1 MINTSMKIL
10 DIINEDADVGST
22 MSANIADVAFPLFG
36 KEKMIRRAVDPKGY
50 ITPKKKKS
58 SVGYVHPVNES
69 IHEFNPE
76 EPMNPTIAVQGYGV
90 LSLKG
95 AQNMIVRE
103 LKELAQRAERG
114 EMENVQ
120 YLLKN
125 APMMSKIDA
134 VVTALEELEQRRKRG
149 GSNSRGIEKR

>member
-1 MINTSMKIL
+1 MKIL
-10 DIINEDADVGST
+10 DVIIEDAEAGTT
-22 MSANIADVAFPLFG
+22 MAGNIASVAFPLFG
-36 KEKMIRRAVDPKGY
+36 KEKMIRRAVDPNGY
-50 ITPKKKKS
+50 ITPKKNKS
-58 SVGYVHPVNES
+58 KVGYVHPIKES

-76 EPMNPTIAVQGYGV
+76 EPMNPTIAIQGYGV

-95 AQNMIVRE
+95 TQNMIVKE

-114 EMENVQ
+114 QMETVQ

-125 APMMSKIDA
+125 APIMSKINA

-149 GSNSRGIEKR
+149 GKNSRGIEKR